1 MTDNDQTYALS
12 RRKVLGALG
21 AVGIA
26 SAGAGLGT
34 TAYFNDTESFENNT
48 LTAGTL
54 DLKIDWQQSYYGPT
68 ESWEY
73 VNAHPD
79 HDGDGEQSIEIG
91 GETYAYS
98 DESRNLVDYLTCSNF
113 DQNYAASYNGQEHLI
128 ELDDVKPG
136 DKGEVTFSLHLCDNP
151 GYIWMRAADIVE
163 SGGVNTEPERVAEGG
178 DANEANLAENV
189 DVRMWYDQNCDNR
202 LNRADIMLTIDVS
215 GSMLYSQYG
224 GVVNND
230 SILGYDETT
239 KIDLVEVGAA
249 ALVQELIDT
258 DADARV
264 GVVYFNGSSGGDPHI
279 ELGSPLTSDL
289 AGLIAP
295 GGALNGLRQVLADIV
310 GAGTTDP
317 SGGAGISTG
326 TYIGEGVVEAQT
338 ELANNGRVDTTP
350 INVVLSDGN
359 SFQGGDGTPFASPT
373 GAADDARASPPAPAT
388 NVYTIGVGADTN
400 DAILTEMAGAAG
412 SAGDDPAYFRDV
424 PDPTNLVSTF
434 QTLADLFTSEI
445 VFFEGTLAEA
455 LGALDG
461 DGIHLDGD
469 RTTSETI
476 ECFEP
481 EVGHC
486 IGFAWSLPLEAG
498 NELQGDSVAFDLS
511 FYTEQCRHN
520 DGVEQV
526 A

>member
-91 GETYAYS
+91 GETYAYG

-202 LNRADIMLTIDVS
+202 LNSADIMLTIDVS

-224 GVVNND
+224 GVVND
-230 SILGYDETT
+230 DPILGYDETT

-279 ELGSPLTSDL
+279 ELGSPLTSDI

-295 GGALNGLRQVLADIV
+295 SGALNGLRQVLADIV
-310 GAGTTDP
+310 GASTTDP

-326 TYIGEGVVEAQT
+326 TYIGEGVLEAQA

-359 SFQGGDGTPFASPT
+359 SFQGGDGTPYASPT
-373 GAADDARASPPAPAT
+373 SAADDARASSPAPAT

-400 DAILTEMAGAAG
+400 DTILTEMAGAAG

-434 QTLADLFTSEI
+434 QTLADLFTSEV

-469 RTTSETI
+469 RTKPETT

-520 DGVEQV
+520 DGVEQT